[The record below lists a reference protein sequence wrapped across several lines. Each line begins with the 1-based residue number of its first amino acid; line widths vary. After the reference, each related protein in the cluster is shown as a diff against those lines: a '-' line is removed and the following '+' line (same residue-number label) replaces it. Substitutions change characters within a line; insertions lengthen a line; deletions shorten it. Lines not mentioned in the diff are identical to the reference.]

1 MKKLYRRSI
10 SGLMALLICF
20 TTILGGGITAFA
32 ALLPAKWQNPIPLAS
47 PAVGMLILITAALG
61 VMMSCII

>member
-1 MKKLYRRSI
+1 MKKIYRRSI

-32 ALLPAKWQNPIPLAS
+32 RFFFRRSGKILFHWLPPQW
-47 PAVGMLILITAALG
+47 G
-61 VMMSCII
+61 C

>member
-1 MKKLYRRSI
+1 MKKIYRRSI

-20 TTILGGGITAFA
+20 TTILGGV
-32 ALLPAKWQNPIPLAS
+32 LPPLPLPLPAKWQNPIPLAS

>member
-1 MKKLYRRSI
+1 MKKIYRRSI

-32 ALLPAKWQNPIPLAS
+32 ASSGEVAKPIPLVFLEA
-47 PAVGMLILITAALG
+47 GMPTSITAALG

>member
-32 ALLPAKWQNPIPLAS
+32 ASSSGEVQNPIPSVFLEA
-47 PAVGMLILITAALG
+47 GMPTSITAALG
-61 VMMSCII
+61 GMMSCII

>member
-1 MKKLYRRSI
+1 MKKIYRRSI

-32 ALLPAKWQNPIPLAS
+32 ASSSGEVANPIPLAS

-61 VMMSCII
+61 GMMSCII